1 VSTVRRLAISAT
13 AAFFLG
19 EGTAASTAHGAGGA
33 EIGVPVIWAC
43 RIGGTAG
50 VAETGVKKAVKG
62 VQNSAGEMEWKNYHT
77 RWGGGGG
84 WCRRAPAAAA
94 EEAKIGP
101 IYPLSSSGLTGRRR
115 SGSMG
120 DEREMEMC
128 SKKGESEE
136 RERK

>member
-1 VSTVRRLAISAT
+1 
-13 AAFFLG
+13 
-19 EGTAASTAHGAGGA
+19 
-33 EIGVPVIWAC
+33 
-43 RIGGTAG
+43 
-50 VAETGVKKAVKG
+50 
-62 VQNSAGEMEWKNYHT
+62 MEWKNYHT

-136 RERK
+136 REKGSGGWCV